1 MEHLIQ
7 PRVKDIEMSGIRKFF
22 NLVADYEDVVSLTI
36 GQPDFFTPHHVK
48 AAAKKAIDENFTSYT
63 HNAGY
68 AELRKAACEYVH
80 TKYRL
85 SYSPEDEIIVTAGAS
100 QAIDISLRT
109 ILDAGSEVILPG
121 PVYPG
126 YEPIIR
132 LCGGVPVHA
141 DTTRTQFKLTA
152 EQIEARLTD
161 KTRCVILPY
170 PSNPTGMTLDKEE
183 LQKIADLLRN
193 RDIFILSDEIYS
205 ELVFTEAHYSIAEM
219 LPEQTIVINGL
230 SKSHSMTGWR
240 IGFVFARKN
249 IIKHMLKVHQYNVS
263 CASSISQKAAYEAL
277 TNGMDDALIMRDQ
290 YRKRM
295 EYVYGRLI
303 KMGIE
308 TARPS
313 GAFYIFPSIKKFGL
327 SSFDFALSLV
337 SDGGVAVVPGSAFS
351 SYGEGYIRISY
362 AYSLEELEK
371 GMDRLDHYIRNVV
384 QPAY

>member
-7 PRVKDIEMSGIRKFF
+7 PRVKELEMSGIRKFF
-22 NLVADYEDVVSLTI
+22 NLVADYDDVVSLTI

-48 AAAKKAIDENFTSYT
+48 AAAKKAIDDNFTSYT
-63 HNAGY
+63 HNAGFL
-68 AELRKAACEYVH
+68 ELRKAASDYLFK
-80 TKYRL
+80 KYKL
-85 SYSPEDEIIVTAGAS
+85 SYRPEDEMIVTAGAS
-100 QAIDISLRT
+100 QAIDLTLRT
-109 ILDAGSEVILPG
+109 ILAEGSEVILPG

-126 YEPIIR
+126 YEPIIK
-132 LCGGVPVHA
+132 LCGAIPVHA

-161 KTRCVILPY
+161 RTRCVILPY
-170 PSNPTGMTLDKEE
+170 PSNPTGMTLEKEE
-183 LQKIADLLRN
+183 LEKIAQLLRG
-193 RDIFILSDEIYS
+193 RDIFVLSDEIYS
-205 ELVFTEAHYSIAEM
+205 ELVFTDAHSSIASM

-240 IGFVFARKN
+240 IGFVFARKE
-249 IIKHMLKVHQYNVS
+249 IAKHMLKVHQYNVS
-263 CASSISQKAAYEAL
+263 CASSISQKAAFEAL
-277 TNGMDDALIMRDQ
+277 TNGIDDALIMRDQ

-308 TARPS
+308 TARPT

-351 SYGEGYIRISY
+351 KYGEGFVRISY
-362 AYSLEELEK
+362 AYSMEELEK
-371 GMDRLDHYIRNVV
+371 GMDRLDHYIRHVV
-384 QPAY
+384 QPV

>member
-7 PRVKDIEMSGIRKFF
+7 PRVKEIEMSGIRKFF
-22 NLVADYEDVVSLTI
+22 NLVENYEDVVSLTI

-68 AELRKAACEYVH
+68 AEVRKAASDFLLK
-80 TKYRL
+80 KYKL
-85 SYSPEDEIIVTAGAS
+85 SYSPEEEVIVTAGAS
-100 QAIDISLRT
+100 QAIDITLRT
-109 ILDAGSEVILPG
+109 ILSEGSEVILPG

-132 LCGGVPVHA
+132 LCGAVPVHA
-141 DTTRTQFKLTA
+141 DTARTQFKLTA
-152 EQIEARLTD
+152 EQIEARLTER
-161 KTRCVILPY
+161 TRCVILPY
-170 PSNPTGMTLDKEE
+170 PSNPTGAALDREE
-183 LQKIADLLRN
+183 LEKIADLLRG
-193 RDIFILSDEIYS
+193 RDVFVLSDEIYS
-205 ELVFTEAHYSIAEM
+205 ELVFTGTHYSIAAL

-240 IGFVFARKN
+240 VGFVFARKE
-249 IIKHMLKVHQYNVS
+249 IAKHMLKVHQYNVS

-277 TNGMDDALIMRDQ
+277 TNGIDDAFIMREQ

-308 TARPS
+308 TARPT

-327 SSFDFALSLV
+327 SSFDFSLSLV

-351 SYGEGYIRISY
+351 KYGEGFIRISY
-362 AYSLEELEK
+362 AYSMEQLET
-371 GMDRLDHYIRNVV
+371 GMDRFDHFIRNVV
-384 QPAY
+384 QPV